1 MVTTLIDKTT
11 LAKRGT
17 VDQKWY
23 IVDATGLVLGRLAS
37 DLAMILMG
45 KHTAKYTPHVDT
57 GDFVIVI
64 NAEKI
69 KVTGKK
75 LEQEAYDYYTYYP
88 GGHKYVSWEKLFE
101 KHPER
106 LLQIA
111 VRRMLPKNKLAR
123 DMLTKLKIYR
133 NGEHP
138 HQAQVPAVLDL
149 SHGLAK
155 SMEKM
160 SS

>member
-11 LAKRGT
+11 LAKKGQ

-23 IVDATGLVLGRLAS
+23 IVDAKGLVLGRLAS

-45 KHTAKYTPHVDT
+45 KHTPKYTPHVDT
-57 GDFVIVI
+57 GDFVIVT
-64 NAEKI
+64 NVESM

-88 GGHKYVSWEKLFE
+88 GGHKYVSWEKLLE
-101 KHPER
+101 KHPDR
-106 LLQIA
+106 LLTLA

-123 DMLTKLKIYR
+123 NMLTKLKIVR
-133 NGEHP
+133 GTEHS
-138 HQAQVPAVLDL
+138 HQAQNPIPLDL
-149 SHGLAK
+149 SQGLAK
-155 SMEKM
+155 AMKQVTS
-160 SS
+160 